1 MNQLEVLAEKEETEV
16 EAREIEVKVDT
27 GELLPFRPKNSE
39 PEPRSLRATLRKA
52 FYAFS
57 EWCNRLDI
65 DEKGL
70 RP

>member
-1 MNQLEVLAEKEETEV
+1 MNQLEVLTEKEEIGE
-16 EAREIEVKVDT
+16 EIKEEKAET
-27 GELLPFRPKNSE
+27 GEIVPFRSKNSE

-57 EWCNRLDI
+57 EWCNRWDI
-65 DEKGL
+65 DERGL

>member
-1 MNQLEVLAEKEETEV
+1 MHQLEVLTEKEETKE
-16 EAREIEVKVDT
+16 EKVDT
-27 GELLPFRPKNSE
+27 GELLPFRATNSE

-65 DEKGL
+65 DERGL